1 MKDER
6 NVRRRRA
13 AGRKWQ
19 PVAILLA
26 AVLMVLSV
34 PFGLKSARAAEHKF
48 IDLTTPCSLTI
59 SLTGDVTMAED
70 AKTANAVIDLYRIAD
85 AAEVKGFDTY
95 TFKASPGF
103 EALEAAMTDKD
114 IDAAGWKAIAQQAAG
129 IILGSAP
136 EGKTE
141 WDPSATAAAYDSLK
155 TTGDPETKIENLD
168 AGLYLV
174 IAHGKDVTEYATT
187 VTDDTGT
194 SGIATIANSKTY
206 AYKFAPELI
215 SLPTKDAENDI
226 INTANTGDWIYDAT
240 AAMKPTREFRIG
252 DLEITKIL
260 EDYRQRAKETGENPR
275 LIKDPATFVFE
286 VTAYE
291 DDTQK
296 VEVYHDYVS
305 IVFDAFGT
313 KSVLVKD
320 LPVGSYV
327 VVKEEYHG
335 NYTAYPDQTTTIIAN
350 ETVGVTFKNTYDD
363 GEPGGGSV
371 TNHFEYSEDGGWVQK
386 EQTDNTE
393 DGSKVSEEKTTG
405 NQ

>member
-6 NVRRRRA
+6 NVRRRRT

-70 AKTANAVIDLYRIAD
+70 AKTANAVIDVYRIAE
-85 AAEVKGFDTY
+85 AVKVQGFDTY

-103 EALEAAMTDKD
+103 EGLEAAMTDKD
-114 IDAAGWKAIAQQAAG
+114 IDAAGWKTIAQQAAE

-141 WDPSATAAAYDSLK
+141 WDPSEKAAAYDSLK
-155 TTGDPETKIENLD
+155 TSGDPETKIDLGANP
-168 AGLYLV
+168 GLYLV
-174 IAHGKDVTEYATT
+174 VAHGKDVTEYATT

-194 SGIATIANSKTY
+194 SSIATIANSKTY
-206 AYKFAPELI
+206 TYKFAPELI
-215 SLPTKDAENDI
+215 SLPTKDAVKEGEEEI
-226 INTANTGDWIYDAT
+226 INTANPGDWIYDAT
-240 AAMKPTREFRIG
+240 AALKPSREFRIG

-260 EDYRQRAKETGENPR
+260 EDYRQRQKKEK

-291 DDTQK
+291 DETQK

-305 IVFDAFGT
+305 IVFKEFGE
-313 KSVLVKD
+313 KSVLVKG

-350 ETVGVTFKNTYDD
+350 ETVGVEFKNTYDD

-371 TNHFEYSEDGGWVQK
+371 TNHFEYLDGGWVQK
-386 EQTDNTE
+386 EQVDNTE
-393 DGSKVSEEKTTG
+393 DSSEVSEEKTTG